1 MTRRGNTT
9 KYIHIFLIRFLN
21 PKIWNR
27 LKQRREDSIYR
38 KESFAEE
45 LSKLE
50 DRITS
55 IVESSSQCSSG
66 LEEGAIAMKPYKE
79 EFQRLQLR
87 QQGDSSLLSGI
98 SREYLLSNASAA
110 QLASSVLLPP
120 IANGSQ
126 FLKSVDMENSN
137 YGSQAFLTESFAN
150 LPRKES
156 SLVSGDSFGTDA
168 HYHEH
173 FKQHLVDTSA
183 LTFFRIENAKAS
195 KVIEERVADD
205 RRMIEFLKDNSGVG
219 VIPIVRQCNKGRRQ
233 LNRLSEQFMRFVAV
247 TVQRVVRG
255 FLGRRRFL
263 KKWKLKRAVSSA
275 VKIQKV
281 VRGIIHRKMAGV
293 YGKLFRLYT
302 YNTVYICIP

>member
-1 MTRRGNTT
+1 MTRRGNTEDIAIYNTMHILFLKNT
-9 KYIHIFLIRFLN
+9 KTYVPEIS
-21 PKIWNR
+21 NR
-27 LKQRREDSIYR
+27 LKQRREDSISR

-45 LSKLE
+45 LLKLE
-50 DRITS
+50 EKMSS
-55 IVESSSQCSSG
+55 IIQSSSQYSSG
-66 LEEGAIAMKPYKE
+66 FEDGAMTMKLYREESL
-79 EFQRLQLR
+79 RLQLR

-110 QLASSVLLPP
+110 VLASSILLPP
-120 IANGSQ
+120 ITTGSQ

-137 YGSQAFLTESFAN
+137 DGSQAFLTESFAN

-195 KVIEERVADD
+195 KIIQEKVADD
-205 RRMIEFLKDNSGVG
+205 RRMVEFLKDSSGTG
-219 VIPIVRQCNKGRRQ
+219 VIPVVRQCNKGRRQ

-247 TVQRVVRG
+247 TIQRVIRG

-263 KKWKLKRAVSSA
+263 KKWNLNKAIYSA

-293 YGKLFRLYT
+293 YG
-302 YNTVYICIP
+302 